1 MKTVLSETLPDVKVD
16 WLRVDNASSDVSTS
30 FLPSQDNNF
39 QMCSLMRNTVK
50 CVVVGDSGVGKTSL
64 LFTYCC
70 GEFPSEY
77 VPYVFDNYSMQVKV
91 DELTWILTFWDTGL
105 PGEYY
110 HGLRPLSY
118 PNTDVFLVCFSIA
131 EPASFRRVK
140 EYWFPEIK
148 HHCPNTPFILLGTKV
163 DLRGDRATL
172 DMLTKKK
179 EEVVSKEEGKRMAKS
194 LKAAKYLEC
203 SALTREGVKNVF
215 DEAIHQQSTC
225 QRCGRKKLKKS
236 EKKKCNVL

>member
-1 MKTVLSETLPDVKVD
+1 MS
-16 WLRVDNASSDVSTS
+16 
-30 FLPSQDNNF
+30 
-39 QMCSLMRNTVK
+39 SLMRNAVK
-50 CVVVGDSGVGKTSL
+50 CMVIGDNGVGKTSL
-64 LFTYCC
+64 LMTYCL

-77 VPYVFDNYSMQVKV
+77 VPLYFDNYSMQVKI
-91 DELTWILTFWDTGL
+91 DELPYILNFFDSHYQCEETARRW
-105 PGEYY
+105 
-110 HGLRPLSY
+110 RPLTY
-118 PNTDVFLVCFSIA
+118 LNTDIFLVCFSVA

-172 DMLTKKK
+172 DMLTKKQ
-179 EEVVSKEEGKRMAKS
+179 EEVVSKEEGKRMAEI

-203 SALTREGVKNVF
+203 SALTREGLKHVF
-215 DEAIHQQSTC
+215 DEAIRWRLSA
-225 QRCGRKKLKKS
+225 GGKKLRTS